1 MIEELLLASSELE
14 AAGMLPR
21 DEFYK
26 QGKVIIS
33 KLLKE
38 NAIPYHAY
46 RAVVGDNKIG
56 EKILQRNV
64 FLHHFYAN
72 NVTFQL
78 TLVKRY
84 CELHRTLREG

>member
-1 MIEELLLASSELE
+1 MIKKLLLASSELK

-26 QGKVIIS
+26 QRKVIIS

-46 RAVVGDNKIG
+46 RAVVGDNEIG
-56 EKILQRNV
+56 KKMLQRNV
-64 FLHHFYAN
+64 FSHHFYAN
-72 NVTFQL
+72 NITFQS
-78 TLVKRY
+78 TLVKQY
-84 CELHRTLREG
+84 CELHRILQEG